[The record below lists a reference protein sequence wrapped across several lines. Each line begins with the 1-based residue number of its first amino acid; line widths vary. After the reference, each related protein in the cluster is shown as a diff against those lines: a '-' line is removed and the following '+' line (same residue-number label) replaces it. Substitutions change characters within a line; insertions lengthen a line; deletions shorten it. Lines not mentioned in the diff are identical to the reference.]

1 MINIIWLR
9 GEKNSRWNDTEDR
22 NKFRMFANLVLNKE
36 VIPYE
41 LCQWLLLNRKGPS
54 TDALVR
60 LVSDDWRPWDEVW
73 LMWLKYAAAHNEVF
87 ALEVGTLPE
96 EVEQVKQAEEA
107 AAVSSVQRLVFSD
120 PFLSQLIDE
129 L

>member
-22 NKFRMFANLVLNKE
+22 NNFRMFAHLVSNKDG
-36 VIPYE
+36 IPYE
-41 LCQWLLLNRKGPS
+41 LCQWLLMKREGPG
-54 TDALVR
+54 TDTLVR
-60 LVSDDWRPWDEVW
+60 LVPDDWRSWDDVW
-73 LMWLKYAAAHNEVF
+73 LTWLKYAIAHNETF
-87 ALEVGTLPE
+87 ALETGTLVE
-96 EVEQVKQAEEA
+96 ELEQLKWAEEA
-107 AAVSSVQRLVFSD
+107 AIARVETLVFSD

>member
-22 NKFRMFANLVLNKE
+22 NNFRVFASLVFNKDA
-36 VIPYE
+36 VPYE
-41 LCQWLLLNRKGPS
+41 LCQWLLVNREGPS

-60 LVSDDWRPWDEVW
+60 LVSDDWRTWGEVW
-73 LMWLKYAAAHNEVF
+73 LMWLKYAVAHNETF

-96 EVEQVKQAEEA
+96 ELEQSKQAEEA
-107 AAVSSVQRLVFSD
+107 AVDSRVQQLVFSD

>member
-22 NKFRMFANLVLNKE
+22 NNFRVFASLVFNKDI
-36 VIPYE
+36 VPYE
-41 LCQWLLLNRKGPS
+41 LCQWLLVNREGPS

-60 LVSDDWRPWDEVW
+60 LVSDDWRTWDEVW
-73 LMWLKYAAAHNEVF
+73 LMWLKYAVAHNETF

-96 EVEQVKQAEEA
+96 ELEQSKQAEEA
-107 AAVSSVQRLVFSD
+107 AVDSRIQRLVFSD

>member
-22 NKFRMFANLVLNKE
+22 NKFRAFANLVFNKHA
-36 VIPYE
+36 VPYE
-41 LCQWLLLNRKGPS
+41 LCQWLLVNREGPS
-54 TDALVR
+54 SDALVR

-73 LMWLKYAAAHNEVF
+73 LMWLKYAVAHNEEF
-87 ALEVGTLPE
+87 SREVGDLPQE
-96 EVEQVKQAEEA
+96 LEQRKRAEEA
-107 AAVSSVQRLVFSD
+107 VAVSSVQTLIFSD
-120 PFLSQLIDE
+120 PFLSRLIDE

>member
-9 GEKNSRWNDTEDR
+9 GEKNSRWNDAEDR
-22 NKFRMFANLVLNKE
+22 NNFRVFAGLVFNE
-36 VIPYE
+36 DAVPYE
-41 LCQWLLLNRKGPS
+41 LCQWLLVNREGPS
-54 TDALVR
+54 SDALVR
-60 LVSDDWRPWDEVW
+60 LVSDDWRTWDEVW
-73 LMWLKYAAAHNEVF
+73 LMWLKYAVAHNEAF

-96 EVEQVKQAEEA
+96 ELAQSKQAEEA
-107 AAVSSVQRLVFSD
+107 TVDSRVQQLVFSD